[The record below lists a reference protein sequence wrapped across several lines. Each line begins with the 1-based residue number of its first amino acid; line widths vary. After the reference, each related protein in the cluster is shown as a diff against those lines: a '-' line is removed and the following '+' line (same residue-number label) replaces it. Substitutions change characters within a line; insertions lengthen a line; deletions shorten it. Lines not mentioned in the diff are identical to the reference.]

1 MGDDEG
7 QGSLMC
13 YSPWAPKRQTR
24 LNDWAAKKKKKRYKN
39 PNLLRFNVHKTKEYN
54 GKGPIFNAGKKIKTI
69 LLVKS
74 KE

>member
-1 MGDDEG
+1 MEID
-7 QGSLMC
+7 QFKKLKNNI
-13 YSPWAPKRQTR
+13 YVYIHTHKYIKLLLQTQ
-24 LNDWAAKKKKKRYKN
+24 KKRYKN

-69 LLVKS
+69 LLVMS